1 MISEEYMTQLQRSYN
16 FLTNKEQSPN
26 TDNTLT
32 PEIEARNFDFYYSG
46 GAFKALNQIDLV
58 VPRHKITAFIGP
70 SGCGKST
77 FLRAINRMHDRTP
90 GAYSDGELL
99 FKGQD
104 INTLTDLTDLRKRIG
119 MIFQQPT
126 PFPLSIFDNVA
137 YGLRLGAQNIAKSEI
152 SDRVEQALRA
162 AVLWDEV
169 HDKLGQ
175 SGLALSGGQ
184 QQRLCIARAIA
195 VQPDVVLMDEP
206 CAALDPIAT
215 LKIEDLITELSENYT
230 ILIVTHNMEQAARV
244 SHFTAFFT
252 INENRAGTLAEYG
265 PTKQIFTNPRDRRTE
280 DYITGRFG

>member
-1 MISEEYMTQLQRSYN
+1 MTQFQRSYN

-26 TDNTLT
+26 ADNTLT

-90 GAYSDGELL
+90 GAYSEGELL

-104 INTLTDLTDLRKRIG
+104 INTLTDLTALRKCIG

-137 YGLRLGAQNIAKSEI
+137 YGLRLAAQRIAKSEI

>member
-1 MISEEYMTQLQRSYN
+1 MTQLQRNYN
-16 FLTNKEQSPN
+16 FLTNKEQSPT

-32 PEIEARNFDFYYSG
+32 PEVEARHFNFYYNG

-58 VPRHKITAFIGP
+58 IPRHRITAFIGP

-90 GAYSDGELL
+90 GVYSEGELL
-99 FKGQD
+99 FKGQN
-104 INTLTDLTDLRKRIG
+104 INTLTDLTALRRRIG

-137 YGLRLGAQNIAKSEI
+137 YGLRLAAQRIAKSEI

-162 AVLWDEV
+162 AALWDEV

-215 LKIEDLITELSENYT
+215 LKIEDLIRELAENYT

-252 INENRAGTLAEYG
+252 LNENRAGALAEYG
-265 PTKQIFTNPRDRRTE
+265 STKQIFTNPRDRRTE
-280 DYITGRFG
+280 DYITGRLG

>member
-1 MISEEYMTQLQRSYN
+1 MTQLQRSYN

>member
-1 MISEEYMTQLQRSYN
+1 MTQFQRSYN
-16 FLTNKEQSPN
+16 FLTNQEQSP
-26 TDNTLT
+26 TADNTLT
-32 PEIEARNFDFYYSG
+32 PELEARNFNFYYSG

-90 GAYSDGELL
+90 GAYSEGELL

-104 INTLTDLTDLRKRIG
+104 INTLTDLTALRKRIG

-137 YGLRLGAQNIAKSEI
+137 YGLRLAAQQIAKSEI

-162 AVLWDEV
+162 AALWDEV